1 MFIYS
6 VKREIRKFHVVV
18 VNDGKE
24 MYSQNHVIDFI
35 LLIYKYPTVFVCL
48 FVCFL
53 FLLLLLLFV
62 VLVTNAVVVA

>member
-6 VKREIRKFHVVV
+6 VKREIRTFHVVV

-35 LLIYKYPTVFVCL
+35 LLIYKSNCFCL
-48 FVCFL
+48 FVCFW

-62 VLVTNAVVVA
+62 VLVINAVVDA